1 MTVTCARSVQ
11 ASVEGGSLSVS
22 VYSHRAFADI
32 AEVNNIGVFR
42 KLFHIKSIYLLLTAV
57 MTYQSYRIADF
68 GIRYVGDIE
77 KCLIMQTEIIGA
89 RFPCIKN
96 VSLLFC
102 PNLPDSRPR
111 IQNRAI
117 PTTVSRWQ

>member
-32 AEVNNIGVFR
+32 AEVDNIGVFR
-42 KLFHIKSIYLLLTAV
+42 KLFHIKGINLLTAV

-68 GIRYVGDIE
+68 GLGYVGDIE
-77 KCLIMQTEIIGA
+77 KCLIHADG
-89 RFPCIKN
+89 
-96 VSLLFC
+96 
-102 PNLPDSRPR
+102 D
-111 IQNRAI
+111 NRS
-117 PTTVSRWQ
+117 PLSMY